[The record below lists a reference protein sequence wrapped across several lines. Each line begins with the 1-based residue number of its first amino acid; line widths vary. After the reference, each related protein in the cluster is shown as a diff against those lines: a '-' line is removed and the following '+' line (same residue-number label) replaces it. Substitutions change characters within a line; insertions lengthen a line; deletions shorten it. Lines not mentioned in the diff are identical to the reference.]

1 MARDVARAQTGK
13 TTDAA
18 RQVLREALVSAKE
31 MSRGKFI
38 DKMSTKGKPGD
49 DSVNAC
55 LPDDRSRCKYA
66 VFSKFLT
73 MIDLLVSSGCP
84 VDTIHDDF
92 SAYYEM
98 FALGEFDKWYLL
110 SHDRKR
116 WRIYPRTTLLVR
128 DIQPPRRPEYD

>member
-1 MARDVARAQTGK
+1 MWPGHRRERRLTQHVRYYI
-13 TTDAA
+13 
-18 RQVLREALVSAKE
+18 REALVSAKE

-98 FALGEFDKWYLL
+98 FALGEFDKWY
-110 SHDRKR
+110 
-116 WRIYPRTTLLVR
+116 T
-128 DIQPPRRPEYD
+128 